1 MESHPAGGCGNESQV
16 EETWH
21 FLHEYSRIYE
31 SHLSNHVTRHG
42 SWGALKRCDI
52 LGGRGATSPSV
63 LIIQEFSVHP
73 GHIIVVDV
81 YVQEGAQCS
90 LDLVK
95 MNNTR
100 KYTS

>member
-31 SHLSNHVTRHG
+31 SHLSDHVTRHG

>member
-42 SWGALKRCDI
+42 FWGALKRCDI

-90 LDLVK
+90 LDLS
-95 MNNTR
+95 NLLPDI
-100 KYTS
+100 

>member
-31 SHLSNHVTRHG
+31 SHLSDHVTRHG

-63 LIIQEFSVHP
+63 LIIQEFSVYP

>member
-63 LIIQEFSVHP
+63 LIIQELSVHP

-81 YVQEGAQCS
+81 YVQESAQCS